1 MVERWGTRHSLAM
14 LLGIGTDMTSSIT
27 FKRDDTGESF
37 TFSNRP
43 PYMLAPGT
51 KLPTPGTL
59 SVSGTESMGTN
70 GGTTLASRLERQA
83 VKIVYN
89 VMESYDSDTG
99 IVQLLAD
106 ASRFFTPMMSDLSV
120 VTYTMTVQTDDKVSE
135 AYMMKKG
142 AITVPFSA
150 PLLRGRGLSV
160 NNELDFIFDDPYRYW
175 IGGSGVISGDIY
187 AALPPGVA
195 LGEVWANGLQKFT
208 GGLSQW
214 TYPAGGTAGTPQSIN
229 VVSSV
234 QVGVEAIIRGQI
246 TNPILRND
254 TDGSSWQWL
263 GTIPKGSVITLGS
276 DGIARDWTGEIIYN
290 SIGQLTA
297 MPGENTFS
305 LDGENVAGEGYAT
318 VTVRGAF

>member
-1 MVERWGTRHSLAM
+1 MVGQWGTLIMLA
-14 LLGIGTDMTSSIT
+14 LQQGIGTDMTSSIT

-59 SVSGTESMGTN
+59 SVSGTESMGAN

-89 VMESYDSDTG
+89 VLESYDSDTG

-120 VTYTMTVQTDDKVSE
+120 VTYTMTVQTDDKVAE

-142 AITVPFSA
+142 TITVPFSA

-175 IGGSGVISGDIY
+175 IGGTGVISGDIY
-187 AALPPGVA
+187 AALPPGVS

-276 DGIARDWTGEIIYN
+276 DGIARDWNGEIIYN